1 MSSNLF
7 KRRQERQLSRSEVR
21 RGLSPER
28 RRELWYSL
36 SGAQDLYRAGF
47 YADLVVKTQ
56 ERVSDA
62 SLLADFDAIEKD
74 LHRTFPNDARFRPGG
89 EMECHLRQILRCYA
103 VAYPQVGYCQSMNF
117 VCGLILHVYGTDEE
131 RCFWVMNGILTE
143 WLPHVHDR
151 NLEGVS
157 MCQGILLLYI
167 KQYCP
172 MVYSRISYMEQ
183 ANSLHEMLLH
193 IPSILLPTTGWFMTL
208 FVSCFERELTL
219 KVWDNVLFEG
229 PSSIYSVALE
239 IVQQAA
245 PHMGGGHPSDAFQL
259 LQMAPGK
266 VDTKHFIAR
275 AFATVGS
282 ARDLK
287 AKRVRVQRARQEL
300 AAILQ
305 RRAGFLDE
313 DTRRKELEDT
323 LNAKAI
329 VDSAGVHYARWRAKL
344 RIRRK
349 N

>member
-1 MSSNLF
+1 
-7 KRRQERQLSRSEVR
+7 
-21 RGLSPER
+21 
-28 RRELWYSL
+28 
-36 SGAQDLYRAGF
+36 
-47 YADLVVKTQ
+47 
-56 ERVSDA
+56 
-62 SLLADFDAIEKD
+62 
-74 LHRTFPNDARFRPGG
+74 
-89 EMECHLRQILRCYA
+89 
-103 VAYPQVGYCQSMNF
+103 
-117 VCGLILHVYGTDEE
+117 
-131 RCFWVMNGILTE
+131 
-143 WLPHVHDR
+143 
-151 NLEGVS
+151 
-157 MCQGILLLYI
+157 
-167 KQYCP
+167 
-172 MVYSRISYMEQ
+172 
-183 ANSLHEMLLH
+183 
-193 IPSILLPTTGWFMTL
+193 
-208 FVSCFERELTL
+208 
-219 KVWDNVLFEG
+219 
-229 PSSIYSVALE
+229 
-239 IVQQAA
+239 
-245 PHMGGGHPSDAFQL
+245 MGGGHPSDAFQL